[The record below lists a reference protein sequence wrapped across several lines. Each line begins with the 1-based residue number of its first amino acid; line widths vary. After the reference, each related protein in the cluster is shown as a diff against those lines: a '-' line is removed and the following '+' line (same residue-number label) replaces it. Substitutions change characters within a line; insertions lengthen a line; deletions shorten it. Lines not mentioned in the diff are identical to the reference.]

1 MSKLE
6 TMEVIDEDFEFILAW
21 WTGSPPSLNQDE
33 DLLVNVSNL
42 QVTPMMFMSFSV
54 NRRNYD
60 WSTTYGDYRLV
71 DHPGRLIGLHV
82 NLNDL
87 KVITGF
93 RVNFRGLRIITY
105 GIVVTNSFMSNFNG
119 LATNLRC
126 STLWTHIVG
135 ILVLNLGDLQ
145 VNLINLSFSM
155 TLTKLWFLCP

>member
-60 WSTTYGDYRLV
+60 WSTTYGDYQLV